1 MRFQYYICVWE
12 RCLNP
17 PFYKRFSHIFTCR
30 EGPPKNYLLNI
41 NTLSRKGEKIMCILA
56 IAIFYES
63 ENVVF
68 LLPFKKFNFLSCV
81 GRGLQ
86 GISSKIKIHCR
97 KKVNVCGPWQT
108 SFETLRNQDDHFT
121 FLELMA
127 IKVECGIGKPI
138 LSLEPNCIYWPH
150 FLSDPN
156 SARKVKCL

>member
-1 MRFQYYICVWE
+1 
-12 RCLNP
+12 
-17 PFYKRFSHIFTCR
+17 
-30 EGPPKNYLLNI
+30 
-41 NTLSRKGEKIMCILA
+41 MCILA

-86 GISSKIKIHCR
+86 GISSKIKIHYR
-97 KKVNVCGPWQT
+97 QK

-138 LSLEPNCIYWPH
+138 LSLEPNCIY
-150 FLSDPN
+150 
-156 SARKVKCL
+156 